1 MLRLIAMKRPVGS
14 SRLRD
19 LSLLV
24 VISCLAGCWY
34 DAPEERW
41 EVATQGAYS
50 GGLSADGS
58 RLVVGSIHQGGSY
71 WTTRPPARQYDWNH
85 QPGAY
90 NEILYSQFSSDGQVA
105 LTADYYN
112 LVTWDTR
119 NGESLSFWTA
129 PARIEAVDLSA
140 DGRFALLGLNNNKA
154 VLFDTVNGGVLREF
168 LHDGPV
174 LSVSLTADASRA
186 LTGSEDLTARLWD
199 VRDNSM
205 IQRFNLPNQV
215 TLVTLSD
222 DGRLALL
229 APASEIASV
238 WNLAS
243 RRKVADLP
251 TEQHRLYSARFVGSN
266 QLLLGT
272 THREILQYDLDS
284 GERQSVW
291 RIGSFWQ
298 NAFRSA
304 TVLDMTWQNDRLL
317 VLGSDGYL
325 YAF

>member
-1 MLRLIAMKRPVGS
+1 MMHPALYALLRWSCIA
-14 SRLRD
+14 
-19 LSLLV
+19 LV
-24 VISCLAGCWY
+24 VGFLAGCWY
-34 DAPEERW
+34 SAPEQRW

-50 GGLSADGS
+50 GGLSNDGS

-85 QPGAY
+85 QPGSY
-90 NEILYSQFSSDGQVA
+90 NEILYSQFSRNGQVA

-129 PARIEAVDLSA
+129 PARIEAIDLSA

-199 VRDNSM
+199 VRENALV
-205 IQRFNLPNQV
+205 QRFDLPNQV
-215 TLVTLSD
+215 TLVKLSN

-229 APASEIASV
+229 APASEISSV

-251 TEQHRLYSARFVGSN
+251 TDQHRLYSARFIGQN

-272 THREILQYDLDS
+272 TNREILQYDLNS
-284 GERQSVW
+284 GERQAVW